1 MDAQASGLG
10 LSVGMTLADA
20 RARCPD
26 LKSLP
31 HDGEADARELERLT
45 GRMLRFTPMA
55 APDPPDGIMLDI
67 TACAHLFGGEAA
79 LAQAAITEAG
89 YTARHAF
96 AVHAAA
102 ARALAQ
108 YGDGDGEASPSSS
121 LRGRRPKQ
129 SRAVGAD
136 SGLPRGSASRHDEA
150 KPSLSQPSSSP
161 RRRESSSRRLAEPLA
176 QEMTPRFRGNDEVGS
191 EEERIRAL
199 PIAALELPEEAQSGL
214 RRAGLVTVGDL
225 ATRPMAALAARFGGE
240 TVARLRAVLG
250 EQDSPMAPRRPSAPL
265 RAEARFAEP
274 VARTD
279 YVLEVIEDLLA
290 DLSRQMEARHLGGRR
305 FTVRLERTD
314 GARRRLSVETSLPSR
329 DPARLARLFGERI
342 EALADPLD
350 PGFGFD
356 AIALAASRTE
366 PLHPAQP
373 EIGGKVAEAE
383 SIAVLIDRLT
393 TRFGEHGVLRS
404 VPCDTHIPEAAQ
416 QVLPA
421 LHAAPAPWPDAGD
434 GLPRPVFLFDP
445 PQPVTAMAGVPDG
458 PPQRLR
464 WRGQVHEIVRAEGPE
479 RIASE
484 WWHRPQGHVPGAAG
498 LTRDYYRIEDAQGGR
513 YWVFRH
519 GLYEETGEPRWYMHG
534 LFA

>member
-1 MDAQASGLG
+1 MRLAAVDAQASGLG

-20 RARCPD
+20 RARCPG
-26 LKSLP
+26 LESLP

-79 LAQAAITEAG
+79 LAHAVMTEAG

-96 AVHAAA
+96 AAHAAA
-102 ARALAQ
+102 ARALAR
-108 YGDGDGEASPSSS
+108 YTPFLSGERPS
-121 LRGRRPKQ
+121 
-129 SRAVGAD
+129 
-136 SGLPRGSASRHDEA
+136 
-150 KPSLSQPSSSP
+150 
-161 RRRESSSRRLAEPLA
+161 
-176 QEMTPRFRGNDEVGS
+176 
-191 EEERIRAL
+191 IRAL
-199 PIAALELPEEAQSGL
+199 PIAALELPEDAQSGM
-214 RRAGLVTVGDL
+214 RRAGLATLGDL
-225 ATRPMAALAARFGGE
+225 AARPMASLAARFGEE

-250 EQDSPMAPRRPSAPL
+250 EQDGPMVSQRPAAPL
-265 RAEARFAEP
+265 RAVARFAEP

-314 GARRRLSVETSLPSR
+314 GARRRLTVETSLPSR
-329 DPARLARLFGERI
+329 DPARLARLFRERI

-356 AIALAASRTE
+356 AIALAAGRTE

-373 EIGGKVAEAE
+373 EIGGKAAEAE

-393 TRFGEHGVLRS
+393 TRFGEHGVLRP

-416 QVLPA
+416 QFRPA
-421 LHAAPAPWPDAGD
+421 MHAAPARWPDAGG
-434 GLPRPVFLFDP
+434 GLPRPLFLFDP
-445 PQPVTAMAGVPDG
+445 PQPVMALAGVPDG

-464 WRGQVHEIVRAEGPE
+464 WRGQVHEVVRAEGPE

-484 WWHRPQGHVPGAAG
+484 WWHRSQGHVPGEAG
-498 LTRDYYRIEDAQGGR
+498 LTRDYYRIEDEQGAR

>member
-1 MDAQASGLG
+1 MDARAGRMGLT
-10 LSVGMTLADA
+10 VGMTLADA

-31 HDGEADARELERLT
+31 HDYEADARELERLT
-45 GRMLRFTPMA
+45 ARMLHFTPMA
-55 APDPPDGIMLDI
+55 AVDPPDGIMLDI

-79 LAQAAITEAG
+79 LAHAVMEQAG

-96 AVHAAA
+96 AAHAAA
-102 ARALAQ
+102 ARALAR
-108 YGDGDGEASPSSS
+108 YGNGETIHRAPSSSS

-129 SRAVGAD
+129 SRAVCAG
-136 SGLPRGSASRHDEA
+136 SGLPRGFAAR
-150 KPSLSQPSSSP
+150 
-161 RRRESSSRRLAEPLA
+161 
-176 QEMTPRFRGNDEVGS
+176 NDEGKGDGGGGG
-191 EEERIRAL
+191 EEEHIRAL
-199 PIAALELPEEAQSGL
+199 PIAALELPEDAQSGL
-214 RRAGLVTVGDL
+214 RRAGLFTLSDL
-225 ATRPMAALAARFGGE
+225 AARPMAALAARFGGE

-250 EQDSPMAPRRPSAPL
+250 EQDSPMAPQRPSARL

-290 DLSRQMEARHLGGRR
+290 DLSRQMEARHLGGRC

-314 GARRRLSVETSLPSR
+314 GARRRLTVETSLPSR
-329 DPARLARLFGERI
+329 DPARIARLFRERI
-342 EALADPLD
+342 EGLADPLD

-356 AIALAASRTE
+356 AIALAAGRTE

-393 TRFGEHGVLRS
+393 TRFGEHGVLRP

-421 LHAAPAPWPDAGD
+421 MHAAPARWPDVGER
-434 GLPRPVFLFDP
+434 LPRPLFLLDP
-445 PQPVTAMAGVPDG
+445 PQPVTALASVPDG

-479 RIASE
+479 RIAPE
-484 WWHRPQGHVPGAAG
+484 WWHRPQGHVPGGAG
-498 LTRDYYRIEDAQGGR
+498 LTRDYYRIEDAQGSR

-519 GLYEETGEPRWYMHG
+519 GLYGETGEPRWYVHG